1 MVKSP
6 KIKTRGCFMK
16 KIFVFL
22 FSMMFLFLFSSG
34 LFAYQTGDKAMVKW
48 KGKWYPAT
56 VKSVKGKKT
65 CISYDGYSSSWDECV
80 TAKRIKPAN

>member
-1 MVKSP
+1 
-6 KIKTRGCFMK
+6 MK
-16 KIFVFL
+16 KILIVL
-22 FSMMFLFLFSSG
+22 FSMMTLICFSAG
-34 LFAYQTGDKAMVKW
+34 AFAYQSGDKVMVKW

-80 TAKRIKPAN
+80 LPGRIKPAN